1 MAKEGSVI
9 VISVGAKFVAAA
21 STADASMKLIVP
33 VPTAATSGYAIFY
46 LNIKYLSS

>member
-33 VPTAATSGYAIFY
+33 VPTAATSAATPFFI
-46 LNIKYLSS
+46 